1 MRALV
6 FKRKGK
12 KSPRRRHLLV
22 LGYAGFLLAAL
33 ACGYMYSGGR
43 EMNIFEENEQGS
55 RKLAS
60 VEELEKIYNETDC
73 VTDGIMYPEDLFLS
87 HPYCKSDGKFLM
99 VFHFLGVLYMFYG
112 IGLVCDDYF
121 VPALEE
127 MSERYQITEDVAGA
141 TFMAAGGSA
150 PEFFTS
156 LMGVTVSKNDVG
168 FGTIVGSAVFNVLFV
183 IGVCGVFANETLE
196 LTWWPL
202 FRDCNYYIFSLLIL
216 SYFIR
221 DGSVSFYEALFL
233 FMLYL
238 GYVTIMKFNIEL
250 KTKVNA
256 CVPWGEKV
264 VPIDAAQE
272 AGDKI
277 FARSERRSSIE
288 AKEGNDST
296 TNMPPPSAMRRRRS
310 TSGILAEVRRAKKA
324 GEKLPTQLINDLE
337 EVSDSFKFRQGKLKK
352 KKEELADVEGGMGKF
367 KAGVQKVIENNEVL
381 EHAEHILQRDSTEEK
396 LSKLPE
402 DPNLTAPPMA
412 EEEAPDGP
420 DDDDDG
426 PPDPFEMPDD
436 AAGKIMWAITRP
448 IDFSLY
454 YTIPQCGVEEKKHL
468 YLVAFAMSL
477 VWIAIYAYL
486 MVWWIIIMGSTLNFN
501 STVMGLTV
509 IAAGTSIPDALSSV
523 AVAREGY
530 GDMAVSSSIGSN
542 VFDILV
548 GLPVPWM
555 IKTGIIDKMNSEVPI
570 KSTYL
575 LAQTITLIM
584 MVAFLITSIM
594 ATGWRLSKK
603 LGGIMF
609 ILYAVFLVISLY
621 MEFSEPEWLSSKNL
635 KW

>member
-1 MRALV
+1 
-6 FKRKGK
+6 
-12 KSPRRRHLLV
+12 
-22 LGYAGFLLAAL
+22 
-33 ACGYMYSGGR
+33 
-43 EMNIFEENEQGS
+43 
-55 RKLAS
+55 
-60 VEELEKIYNETDC
+60 
-73 VTDGIMYPEDLFLS
+73 
-87 HPYCKSDGKFLM
+87 
-99 VFHFLGVLYMFYG
+99 
-112 IGLVCDDYF
+112 
-121 VPALEE
+121 
-127 MSERYQITEDVAGA
+127 ITEDVAGA

-221 DGSVSFYEALFL
+221 DGSVSFYEALVL

-238 GYVTIMKFNIEL
+238 GYVTIMKYNIEL
-250 KTKVNA
+250 KTRVNA

-264 VPIDAAQE
+264 VPIDAAKE

-277 FARSERRSSIE
+277 FARSERRKST
-288 AKEGNDST
+288 EGGST
-296 TNMPPPSAMRRRRS
+296 SPRDDGTVPDQVVPNMRRRRS
-310 TSGILAEVRRAKKA
+310 TTGILAEVRRAKKDGA
-324 GEKLPTQLINDLE
+324 QLPTQLIQDLE
-337 EVSDSFKFRQGKLKK
+337 DVSDSFKFRQGKLNRKN
-352 KKEELADVEGGMGKF
+352 ESLIADVEGGMNKF
-367 KAGVQKVIENNEVL
+367 KAGAQKVIENQKIL
-381 EHAEHILQRDSTEEK
+381 DHAEHILNREGTREK
-396 LSKLPE
+396 LNALPEGSAE
-402 DPNLTAPPMA
+402 DPNSTTTPSGDNTATDPPA
-412 EEEAPDGP
+412 GP
-420 DDDDDG
+420 DEDDG
-426 PPDPFEMPDD
+426 DDPPDPFEIPED
-436 AAGKIMWAITRP
+436 AMGKVMWLITRP

-548 GLPVPWM
+548 GLP
-555 IKTGIIDKMNSEVPI
+555 GGN
-570 KSTYL
+570 
-575 LAQTITLIM
+575 
-584 MVAFLITSIM
+584 
-594 ATGWRLSKK
+594 K
-603 LGGIMF
+603 LERAG
-609 ILYAVFLVISLY
+609 V
-621 MEFSEPEWLSSKNL
+621 E
-635 KW
+635 